1 MSEKKSLEGQIARLE
16 QNIRAWVEPLKNWI
30 KDAETL
36 GAITQNAELHPKK
49 LFAQKVFGLNLSLK
63 NKKIDFSPQKQWVAL
78 SATQNFDS
86 KMSLCCE
93 MESLDIEGRT
103 YFTTNG

>member
-1 MSEKKSLEGQIARLE
+1 VSCALRL
-16 QNIRAWVEPLKNWI
+16 
-30 KDAETL
+30 
-36 GAITQNAELHPKK
+36 PKK

-93 MESLDIEGRT
+93 MEWRYNYART
-103 YFTTNG
+103 YSINNS